1 MNLDFLQKL
10 KALSWASPRTI
21 AMGVTVVCSVVLLW
35 WSLDL
40 RLSLIAEAQS
50 EMHSLFHLDQEIAF
64 LRSGWPE
71 ADAAIVAQRVKQAE
85 GRLLDGY
92 DHLGRWLMK
101 LTEEGGA
108 LGFNTEYRVEEKV
121 SGSDKG
127 GSGSQDLKGVQIVPV
142 HLALQVPKIPV
153 RSFEKYMRFLRGLGE
168 DPIRVDIQQVT
179 ISGAGNGAQTM
190 DLRLHVFMR
199 EEG

>member
-50 EMHSLFHLDQEIAF
+50 EMHSLFHLDQEIAS

-71 ADAAIVAQRVKQAE
+71 ADAAIVDQRIKQAE
-85 GRLLDGY
+85 GRLLEGY

-121 SGSDKG
+121 SGLDKG

-168 DPIRVDIQQVT
+168 DPLRVDIQEAT
-179 ISGAGNGAQTM
+179 ISGAVHGAQTM

>member
-1 MNLDFLQKL
+1 MNLDLWQKVG
-10 KALSWASPRTI
+10 ALSWVRPRTI
-21 AMGVTVVCSVVLLW
+21 AMSVTVVCSVVLLW
-35 WSLDL
+35 WSLGL

-50 EMHSLFHLDQEIAF
+50 EMHSLFHLDQEIAS

-71 ADAAIVAQRVKQAE
+71 ADAAIVDQQVKQAE

-101 LTEEGGA
+101 RTEEGEA
-108 LGFNTEYRVEEKV
+108 LGFSTDYRMEEKV
-121 SGSDKG
+121 SGSDEG
-127 GSGSQDLKGVQIVPV
+127 GSGSHDLTGVQIVPV

-153 RSFEKYMRFLRGLGE
+153 RSFEKYLRFLRVLGE
-168 DPIRVDIQQVT
+168 DPLRVDIQEAT
-179 ISGAGNGAQTM
+179 ISGAGHGAQTM

>member
-50 EMHSLFHLDQEIAF
+50 EMHSLFRLDQEIAF

-71 ADAAIVAQRVKQAE
+71 ADAAIVDQRVKQAE

-108 LGFNTEYRVEEKV
+108 LGFKTKYRVEEKV

-168 DPIRVDIQQVT
+168 DPIRVDIQEAT